1 MKNFSLR
8 ISNLILTFFA
18 DQNKNFIEIAQTS
31 NTKPIRI
38 PNKFQPPTHP
48 KFHPK
53 FQTSHKN
60 RIITTQKTDLSA
72 KWAKQWVAPG
82 VVQQVPSSRVH
93 STKRGRTR
101 WPRSRSTISTSYDQ
115 GGYFEHTHASGV
127 QCSANLARISANF
140 TGRAPW
146 TAPAPS
152 TSRELNQTP
161 DRQCPTAS
169 SDRSWW
175 WSVWIIDD
183 CARASNNVHFLVA
196 VCARVIIGHA
206 GHRSQLP
213 RTCPSLILM
222 FCFVSAA
229 TFLMRSKR
237 DRNMRKLDFVRT
249 QAGNF
254 HTKEFYNSI

>member
-8 ISNLILTFFA
+8 ISNLILTFFT

-127 QCSANLARISANF
+127 QCSANLARISPDARP
-140 TGRAPW
+140 GRRRRRAHRENW
-146 TAPAPS
+146 TKHRIDNVQRRRRTAP
-152 TSRELNQTP
+152 
-161 DRQCPTAS
+161 DDGQC
-169 SDRSWW
+169 
-175 WSVWIIDD
+175 
-183 CARASNNVHFLVA
+183 
-196 VCARVIIGHA
+196 
-206 GHRSQLP
+206 
-213 RTCPSLILM
+213 
-222 FCFVSAA
+222 
-229 TFLMRSKR
+229 
-237 DRNMRKLDFVRT
+237 
-249 QAGNF
+249 
-254 HTKEFYNSI
+254 E